1 VIREFVVL
9 RIPRRTGLDAP
20 VGAVANGLAGMS
32 VVGAATS
39 CREDELPG
47 ARVVVSDLVRSLDSA
62 KISEDGRDVFSDPAP
77 VGTLPVAAQVADAP
91 STRRLGGNRR
101 WQPRRNSA

>member
-1 VIREFVVL
+1 VIREVVAL

-39 CREDELPG
+39 CREDEFPG
-47 ARVVVSDLVRSLDSA
+47 ARVVVSDSVRSLDSA
-62 KISEDGRDVFSDPAP
+62 KMPEEW
-77 VGTLPVAAQVADAP
+77 T
-91 STRRLGGNRR
+91 
-101 WQPRRNSA
+101 